1 MLPYYDSSRA
11 GAPDTGYALGAG
23 GQWATEAEN
32 GVMKGGTLK
41 SDASQ
46 RFVEFPG
53 EQPSLGE
60 VERWQQNARSKMT
73 DDQKAVVRN
82 KVPAKLLADTTPFDM
97 SNLPALPA
105 GATETMVATRAVTVT
120 NYTADNARKTA
131 HRDARLEEIKASL
144 GDDLSAALQAS
155 ALCCC

>member
-1 MLPYYDSSRA
+1 MRLVVCRVYITLVCIAYATLAVLHPKEPSERLYIASDVGPMAGRPSLPEKLILRLVSIMLSDYDSSRA

-46 RFVEFPG
+46 RFDDFPS

-60 VERWQQNARSKMT
+60 VERWMQNARSKMT
-73 DDQKAVVRN
+73 
-82 KVPAKLLADTTPFDM
+82 
-97 SNLPALPA
+97 
-105 GATETMVATRAVTVT
+105 
-120 NYTADNARKTA
+120 
-131 HRDARLEEIKASL
+131 
-144 GDDLSAALQAS
+144 
-155 ALCCC
+155 